1 MILRYFSNILFLTL
15 CLSIFAFG
23 DAVKN
28 GSFQASSDGINV
40 SLRWV
45 TEDEANIAHFEIE
58 RRAGVEGNF
67 VSIGTID
74 PKGASMYEFV
84 DYSAFRK
91 TTTIYQYR
99 IKVTFT
105 NGTAPLYIGPLTVN
119 HTVSGVRRT
128 WGSIKAMF
136 R

>member
-1 MILRYFSNILFLTL
+1 MRFLILIVSTL
-15 CLSIFAFG
+15 CISIFSFA
-23 DAVKN
+23 DIVKN
-28 GSFQASSDGINV
+28 GSFQATSDGANV
-40 SLRWV
+40 TLRWV
-45 TEDEANIAHFEIE
+45 TEDETNVARFEIE
-58 RRAGVEGNF
+58 RRAGVDGNF
-67 VSIGTID
+67 TTIATID
-74 PKGASMYEFV
+74 AKGPSLYEFV

-91 TTTIYQYR
+91 IETLYQYR

-105 NGTAPLYIGPLTVN
+105 NGTAPIYIGPLSVN